1 MHASSDS
8 SRRLR
13 RLEQILADA
22 TIATVASPHGEP
34 DPAETHLV
42 VVPLDRIRRLT
53 AELQR
58 ASDDDIDE
66 IDAVTMRILL
76 SDYTLTVG
84 HLRAAARL
92 AEQRVIA
99 ASVPI
104 QHARSVVPAQ
114 PPPTDPTSKA

>member
-1 MHASSDS
+1 M
-8 SRRLR
+8 
-13 RLEQILADA
+13 
-22 TIATVASPHGEP
+22 
-34 DPAETHLV
+34 